1 MVRQGEIV
9 EKIIDHLTTRPE
21 EKDTLEGIM
30 NWWMQSDKGRHS
42 TDELED
48 ALNLMIKNGQL
59 EQINLKKDVLV
70 YKVKK
75 RLKV

>member
-1 MVRQGEIV
+1 MVRQGEIA

-59 EQINLKKDVLV
+59 EQINLKKDFLV